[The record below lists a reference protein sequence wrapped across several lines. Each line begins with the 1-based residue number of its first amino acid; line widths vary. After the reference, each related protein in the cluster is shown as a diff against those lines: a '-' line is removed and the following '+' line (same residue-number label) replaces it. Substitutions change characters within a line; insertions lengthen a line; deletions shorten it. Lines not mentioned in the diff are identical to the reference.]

1 MEFRKIGQDPTQ
13 SVRNVEEQRIKWA
26 MKNRL
31 EKQYKEYADAG
42 ENGVRKFFDSTKKLI
57 SRLDH
62 FFTKSKNI
70 EEDKSQSYD
79 SMKKTVRNVFSGL
92 TEDQKIIASFI
103 VYTYGLNFFPFLND
117 MWCMECIESGEYP
130 NGNGGYP
137 GSNGGYPGNNGGYPG
152 NNGGY
157 PGGNGGSYPGGPY
170 PGNGGG
176 YPGWPNNNA
185 GPYPGNNN
193 NNNGGYPG
201 GNGGFLGGN
210 GNFPGG
216 NGGFPGHNGGYPG
229 NNGGYPG
236 GNGWFPGSGG
246 YPGNGDR
253 LPNTNGGRRPSFG
266 NGNSYGRK

>member
-1 MEFRKIGQDPTQ
+1 MEFRKIG
-13 SVRNVEEQRIKWA
+13 
-26 MKNRL
+26 

-42 ENGVRKFFDSTKKLI
+42 EKGVTKFFESTRKLI
-57 SRLDH
+57 SKLDH

-70 EEDKSQSYD
+70 GEDKRQSYD
-79 SMKKTVRNVFSGL
+79 SMKKAVRNVFSGL
-92 TEDQKIIASFI
+92 TEDQKMIASFI
-103 VYTYGLNFFPFLND
+103 IYTYGVNFFPFLTD
-117 MWCMECIESGEYP
+117 IWCMECIDSGDYL
-130 NGNGGYP
+130 NG
-137 GSNGGYPGNNGGYPG
+137 NGGYPGNNGGYPG

-157 PGGNGGSYPGGPY
+157 SGNNGGYPGSNGVYPGGNGGPYPGGPY

-193 NNNGGYPG
+193 NNGVYPG

-210 GNFPGG
+210 GNYPGA

-253 LPNTNGGRRPSFG
+253 LPNTNGNRGPNFG
-266 NGNSYGRK
+266 NGHYGQK